1 MNRNIIITGSA
12 GNLGS
17 AVVSK
22 FKREGFKVIAIV
34 SPGSDLE
41 VEEADDVYQVNVTD
55 EQSVKDFSKEYQVQY
70 GSLECMAL
78 LVGGFAIG
86 GIEETTS
93 KDIEKMIQLNFF
105 SAFNMVKHFIP
116 LMRKANNGT
125 FLFVGAKPALQP
137 NEGKD
142 VLAYALSKSLVID
155 LADFIA
161 NETADLKVRSH
172 VFVPSIIDTPQ
183 NRAAMPD
190 ADFGDWV
197 KTEEIAEA
205 MHYAATNASLRNMT
219 FKLYGG
225 IN

>member
-22 FKREGFKVIAIV
+22 FKREGFKVIALI
-34 SPGSDLE
+34 SPGSDHE
-41 VEEADDVYQVNVTD
+41 VEDADDVYQVDVTD
-55 EQSVKDFSKEYQVQY
+55 EQSVMDFSKEYQIQY

-78 LVGGFAIG
+78 LVGGFAMG
-86 GIEETTS
+86 GIDDTSS
-93 KDIEKMIQLNFF
+93 KDIEKMIRLNFF

-142 VLAYALSKSLVID
+142 VLAYALSKSMVID

-161 NETADLKVRSH
+161 NETANLKVRSH

-183 NRAAMPD
+183 NRASMPD
-190 ADFGDWV
+190 ADYGDWV
-197 KTEEIAEA
+197 KTDEIAEA
-205 MHYAATNASLRNMT
+205 MHYAATNAALRNMT

-225 IN
+225 VN

>member
-125 FLFVGAKPALQP
+125 FL
-137 NEGKD
+137 
-142 VLAYALSKSLVID
+142 
-155 LADFIA
+155 
-161 NETADLKVRSH
+161 
-172 VFVPSIIDTPQ
+172 
-183 NRAAMPD
+183 
-190 ADFGDWV
+190 
-197 KTEEIAEA
+197 
-205 MHYAATNASLRNMT
+205 
-219 FKLYGG
+219 
-225 IN
+225 

>member
-116 LMRKANNGT
+116 LMRKTNNGT